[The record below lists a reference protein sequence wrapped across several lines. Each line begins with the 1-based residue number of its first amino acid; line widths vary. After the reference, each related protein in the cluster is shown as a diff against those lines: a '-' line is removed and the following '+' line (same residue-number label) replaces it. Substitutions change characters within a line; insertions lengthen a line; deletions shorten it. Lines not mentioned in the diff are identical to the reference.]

1 MAEMKR
7 KTRDHD
13 NRQGNKKRKVS
24 SSKTLKSKSKKNN
37 NDGERRKRTGPRLP
51 NALRKELELMGR
63 ANHSNSNDEEIDSDD
78 ANDVYEY
85 EETIPEEESMKNRRF
100 DHVENFEYELPKEF
114 KVNLQIICSL

>member
-1 MAEMKR
+1 MKR

-13 NRQGNKKRKVS
+13 NMQGNKKRKVS

-37 NDGERRKRTGPRLP
+37 NDVERRK
-51 NALRKELELMGR
+51 
-63 ANHSNSNDEEIDSDD
+63 IDSDD